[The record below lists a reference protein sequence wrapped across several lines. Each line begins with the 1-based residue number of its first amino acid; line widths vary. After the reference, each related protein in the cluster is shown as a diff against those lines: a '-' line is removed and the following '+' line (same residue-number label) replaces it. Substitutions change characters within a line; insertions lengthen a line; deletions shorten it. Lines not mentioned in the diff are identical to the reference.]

1 MLEEQKVRARRV
13 GAGVAVFD
21 LTHARHDP
29 SHVLAPGL
37 FRSLAPGDRK
47 KLKLDVTYIHGKD
60 RLEFTGFE
68 PLGVDDMR
76 VLQGLVAMAGPD
88 GLMLRDGVN
97 ESKAARQLMLDLFT
111 PPHELLTAGKKPDTL
126 VVKDSFRRLARE
138 VGLAES
144 GQSIRAIRKSV
155 ERLFGVTI
163 FIQSGKK
170 RFATRL
176 LSSYAS
182 DEGTGDLFVAVNPRI
197 AEAILGDRQ
206 HVRIDLDEV
215 RRLKTD
221 PARLIH
227 QRLCGWID
235 CGKSGKAS
243 LETLSEYAW
252 PDTDVKEG
260 TLRRRRMKV
269 RAALKELQSLGW
281 SIDVDKKGVCT
292 ISRPRLIQPKLR

>member
-1 MLEEQKVRARRV
+1 MRARRQ

-29 SHVLAPGL
+29 GHVLAPGL
-37 FRSLAPGDRK
+37 FRSLGAGDRK
-47 KLKLDVTYIHGKD
+47 KLKLDVTYIHGKE

-76 VLQGLVAMAGPD
+76 VLQGLVAMAGPE
-88 GLMLRDGVN
+88 GLMLRDG
-97 ESKAARQLMLDLFT
+97 EGETEGGKQLALDLFT
-111 PPHELLTAGKKPDTL
+111 PPHEILAAGKKPDSL
-126 VVKDSFRRLARE
+126 VVRDSLRRLARE
-138 VGLAES
+138 VGMDE
-144 GQSIRAIRKSV
+144 GGKTIKQIRKSV

-163 FIQSGKK
+163 FVQSGKT

-182 DEGTGDLFVAVNPRI
+182 DEGTGDLFVAVNPRV

-215 RRLKTD
+215 RSLKTD

-243 LETLSEYAW
+243 LDTLSEYVW
-252 PDTDVKEG
+252 PDSPTATDAA
-260 TLRRRRMKV
+260 RRKHRMKV
-269 RAALKELQSLGW
+269 RAAMKELQALGW
-281 SIDVDKKGVCT
+281 SVAEDRKGICT
-292 ISRPRLIQPKLR
+292 ITRPRLIKS